1 MIKPVA
7 AHSNSATQVSALIII
22 KGRYPKLQVSYVV
35 SFIMDDRKLVP
46 LLFLH
51 LLASQAHT
59 HINAARSRKQY
70 ALIPRLRRLLENML
84 YFSAVVGSRQA
95 LVSRAARY
103 W

>member
-22 KGRYPKLQVSYVV
+22 HPKLQVSYVV